1 MKSISQ
7 LAIICLA
14 AFAACSGSN
23 KGGATGVGGIGVGGT
38 GVGGTGTGGTGTGG
52 TGTGGTGTGG
62 TGPAPGSPTVTS
74 FTAEPATLPAGGG
87 PVTLTWAVTGADQ
100 ISIDNGVGVVTG
112 TSVKATVTATTIFT
126 LSAMNAKGTTTK
138 SAVVTV
144 SSSSKNPVILSFSA
158 TPASLPTGGGQT
170 TLNWQV
176 QNATTFSIDQ
186 GVGAVTGTS
195 KAVTVTAT
203 TIYTLTATNADGS
216 TTATTAIVIGQ
227 NPSMVGDRWVH
238 MVSPTSAETFLG
250 PTTLRLIAAAHD
262 PNISTNMP
270 APGLG
275 GNAQKVQFFVD
286 DAVVLEED
294 GANAEYWY
302 FKGFIT
308 GVAEGAHRV
317 WARAIYTK
325 PDLVLDS
332 PPALI
337 TVVAPPTYDMTVSL
351 DADVSL
357 AGAQGYE
364 LVGSAGKR
372 IRLNGNGHRILSATG
387 ASGPLTLKFVDAFD
401 LGSTTDTTQSSFE
414 VTTTGPITIEDSAFD
429 TSNTIRLAAGGAAP
443 VSIRRNL
450 FRSNMR
456 MPLGQNPASAVT
468 GASYPSIRLSGLG
481 TGPKV
486 FAANNTAAG
495 WVQLEKTTN
504 WVVGGDTDAD
514 SNVLIGPRVGIYAQT
529 TSNSQVRRNY
539 SHHVYYGGWSQ
550 GSNFELGGSA
560 TTVVEHNVI
569 YDSSWP
575 VRGAGC
581 EFRYNLVADAGHEF
595 IWPET
600 GGSIHH
606 NIFEGGNSDIAS
618 IFVINKAMGVKVF
631 NNTIDGQLYKDMV
644 TAVSITAGSEMSLT
658 SNAILNVPK
667 PLGVAAGASVTI
679 AGTLTADYNAFGNV
693 QKIDY
698 SDARHPAHDVVLASA
713 ADAML
718 TELPA
723 TSFDIDEATIWK
735 RTTTVRDILTRY
747 RMRYLPKAGSPLID
761 KGDPAGGDGNDI
773 GAVGAGTPNAAD
785 KFGLF

>member
-1 MKSISQ
+1 MKSIS
-7 LAIICLA
+7 LGAIICLA
-14 AFAACSGSN
+14 GVTGLAACGASS
-23 KGGATGVGGIGVGGT
+23 KGGATGAAGT
-38 GVGGTGTGGTGTGG
+38 GTGTGAGGTGTGGTGTGTAG
-52 TGTGGTGTGG
+52 S
-62 TGPAPGSPTVTS
+62 GPAPGSPTVTS
-74 FTAEPATLPAGGG
+74 FTAEPATLPTGGG
-87 PVTLTWAVTGADQ
+87 EVTLTWVVTGADQ

-112 TSVKATVTATTIFT
+112 TTVKATVKATTIFT
-126 LSAMNAKGTTTK
+126 LSAMNTKGTVTK

-144 SSSSKNPVILSFSA
+144 AASSKNPVILSFSA
-158 TPASLPTGGGQT
+158 APPSLPTGGGQT
-170 TLNWQV
+170 TLSWEV
-176 QNATTFSIDQ
+176 QNATGLSIDQ
-186 GVGAVTGTS
+186 GVGVVTGTS
-195 KAVTVTAT
+195 KAVTATAT

-216 TTATTAIVIGQ
+216 TTATTAVVIGQ
-227 NPSMVGDRWVH
+227 NPSIVGDRWVY

-262 PNISTNMP
+262 PNISTNSP
-270 APGLG
+270 TQGLG

-286 DAVVLEED
+286 DAVVLEMA

-302 FKGFIT
+302 FKGFVT

-317 WARAIYTK
+317 WARAVYTK

-337 TVVAPPTYDMTVSL
+337 NVVAPPTYDQTVSL
-351 DADVSL
+351 DADVML
-357 AGAQGYE
+357 TGATGYE
-364 LVGSAGKR
+364 LIGAAGKR
-372 IRLNGNGHRILSATG
+372 IRLNGNGHRILAAAK

-401 LGSTTDTTQSSFE
+401 LGNPNSTTESSFE
-414 VTTTGPITIEDSAFD
+414 VTTTGPITIEDSTFD
-429 TSNTIRLAAGGAAP
+429 TSNTIRVAVDGTATA
-443 VSIRRNL
+443 SIRRNL

-456 MPLGQNPASAVT
+456 MPLGQNPGSAAM
-468 GASYPSIRLSGLG
+468 GPSYPSIRLSGLS
-481 TGPKV
+481 TGAKV

-504 WVVGGDTDAD
+504 WLVGGDTDAD
-514 SNVLIGPRVGIYAQT
+514 SNILIGPRVGIYAQT
-529 TSNSQVRRNY
+529 TSNSQVRRNF

-575 VRGAGC
+575 VRGVGC
-581 EFRYNLVADAGHEF
+581 EFRYNLVAEAGHEF
-595 IWPET
+595 LWPET

-606 NIFEGGNSDIAS
+606 NIFEGGYSDIAS
-618 IFVINKAMGVKVF
+618 IYVINKAMGVKVF
-631 NNTIDGQLYKDMV
+631 NNTIDGQLYRGMV
-644 TAVSITAGSEMSLT
+644 TAVNITAGAEMSLT

-667 PLGVAAGASVTI
+667 PLGAAVGASVTI
-679 AGTLTADYNAFGNV
+679 TGATMTADYNAFGNV
-693 QKIDY
+693 QKNDY
-698 SDARHPAHDVVLASA
+698 SDARHPAHDVVLGSA

-718 TELPA
+718 TDPPA
-723 TSFDIDEATIWK
+723 TSFDIDESTIWK

-747 RMRYLPKAGSPLID
+747 RMRYMPKAGSPLID